1 MLKIKSFAFLL
12 VLFFS
17 TLVMLFTNGCNG
29 LFLNESQAA
38 SDLKFKTIQVGI
50 YEDIA
55 QSSVDKDLLLA
66 FFKDYGIKYQIKK
79 YQKTTD
85 LLKDLNSEQ
94 LDVGLTRSSNIH
106 TPHNVYVGPSYDDLE
121 LFQYC
126 YSKNYSKIYIPEV
139 YKNHHIE
146 NELPKKNI
154 VYVDSPTDKLLNQIS
169 KENQSCIITEK
180 KFMQRKMILSKKMN
194 FNQKIDRSYS
204 VSWFFAPA
212 NKPLLR
218 LSEIWFRRMSREN
231 QIVRFWDQHEAPLN
245 QMSLLEYKKFREDV
259 SEVLPQW
266 KKVFE
271 KYGKKYD
278 IPWTLIAAVAYQES
292 KWDNEARSYTGVRG
306 MMQLTEKTAEH
317 LGVTDRRDAHQ
328 SIQGGAL
335 YLNYLFHKT
344 PQNIN
349 AFDRWIQALAAYNMG
364 WAHIRDL
371 HRLGQSMNK
380 DAYRWNDLK
389 TLLPLKANETYK
401 DQFKFGLARG
411 EETVEFIEKV
421 LVYYQLL
428 NNKYSSTVALNQQWP
443 ELSKVASIRQ

>member
-1 MLKIKSFAFLL
+1 
-12 VLFFS
+12 
-17 TLVMLFTNGCNG
+17 
-29 LFLNESQAA
+29 
-38 SDLKFKTIQVGI
+38 
-50 YEDIA
+50 
-55 QSSVDKDLLLA
+55 
-66 FFKDYGIKYQIKK
+66 
-79 YQKTTD
+79 
-85 LLKDLNSEQ
+85 
-94 LDVGLTRSSNIH
+94 
-106 TPHNVYVGPSYDDLE
+106 
-121 LFQYC
+121 
-126 YSKNYSKIYIPEV
+126 
-139 YKNHHIE
+139 
-146 NELPKKNI
+146 
-154 VYVDSPTDKLLNQIS
+154 
-169 KENQSCIITEK
+169 
-180 KFMQRKMILSKKMN
+180 MN